1 MATSFGD
8 TARARPHRPIPVAVH
23 ALMELPLAALAIA
36 GPWLFGF
43 SDDDTARV
51 ASIVAGAIIA
61 LVAMTTRWRLSL
73 VKLVPLRGHAYLDIG
88 LGLALVLAPF
98 VRLRGRDRGADP
110 PPRPRPRPAHER
122 PDDELAHRGPDRA
135 GLRPAAARRP
145 PDATAPETTTA
156 RRSRGRAG
164 RCASG
169 GGAAG
174 PVGRRATSG
183 P

>member
-1 MATSFGD
+1 MATSYGD

-51 ASIVAGAIIA
+51 ASIVAGALIA

-98 VRLRGRDRGADP
+98 VLGYADETGALIL
-110 PPRPRPRPAHER
+110 H
-122 PDDELAHRGPDRA
+122 LVL
-135 GLRPAAARRP
+135 GLGLL
-145 PDATAPETTTA
+145 TSAPMTNWRTEDQVEP
-156 RRSRGRAG
+156 G
-164 RCASG
+164 
-169 GGAAG
+169 
-174 PVGRRATSG
+174 
-183 P
+183 

>member
-1 MATSFGD
+1 
-8 TARARPHRPIPVAVH
+8 
-23 ALMELPLAALAIA
+23 MELPLAALAIA

-98 VRLRGRDRGADP
+98 VLGYADETGALIL
-110 PPRPRPRPAHER
+110 H
-122 PDDELAHRGPDRA
+122 LVL
-135 GLRPAAARRP
+135 GLGLGLL
-145 PDATAPETTTA
+145 TSAPMTNWRTEDQIEP
-156 RRSRGRAG
+156 G
-164 RCASG
+164 
-169 GGAAG
+169 
-174 PVGRRATSG
+174 
-183 P
+183 